1 MTFLPVLLLL
11 LLLRPDQFCF
21 LYHQS
26 PLMLVSMASSHSSV
40 YWFEKKRGY
49 PNSEK
54 NRLEGGT
61 EAVSNIQVLTWV
73 PPGPG
78 R

>member
-40 YWFEKKRGY
+40 YWFEKNMAILIVKKTGW
-49 PNSEK
+49 K
-54 NRLEGGT
+54 EG
-61 EAVSNIQVLTWV
+61 Q
-73 PPGPG
+73 
-78 R
+78 RQ

>member
-26 PLMLVSMASSHSSV
+26 PLMLVSKASSHSSV
-40 YWFEKKRGY
+40 YWFEKNMAILIVK
-49 PNSEK
+49 K